1 MSLLEIIHLFLR
13 QTKRTCL
20 FSSFN
25 ELPDIWKTVLD
36 KIPADLIKMLA
47 LSVQEFFKSSFN
59 FVRSVRSKSCHKSNW
74 HPLHMVAE
82 SGHLELFKY
91 VVEKTGDQN
100 PIGKFTHYDSILGG
114 QICRMENHLVIV
126 HELTPFHL
134 AASHGHFEI
143 CQYIINNIEDK
154 NPGNGWTP
162 LHEAAKKGHFAIVKL
177 IIDNLTEKNPRDRN
191 GHTPLHMSAM
201 NGHLDICQL
210 IPREIIENNPKVK

>member
-1 MSLLEIIHLFLR
+1 
-13 QTKRTCL
+13 
-20 FSSFN
+20 
-25 ELPDIWKTVLD
+25 
-36 KIPADLIKMLA
+36 MLA
-47 LSVQEFFKSSFN
+47 LSVQEFFKSNFN

-100 PIGKFTHYDSILGG
+100 PIGSFTHYDSILGG